1 MRFLRSTTLP
11 GEVRTGL
18 SPAEEIRL
26 EALKKQASAGPQV
39 DEGCMQLVGQ
49 MALNG
54 NFELE
59 LPLIG
64 QRAQSD
70 SSGHHR
76 AIQEFGVRAPWNSL
90 RSAFS
95 GSSEEE
101 MF

>member
-1 MRFLRSTTLP
+1 
-11 GEVRTGL
+11 
-18 SPAEEIRL
+18 
-26 EALKKQASAGPQV
+26 
-39 DEGCMQLVGQ
+39 MQLVGQ

-76 AIQEFGVRAPWNSL
+76 AIQEFGVRAPWTPLPSQVHLRRKSL
-90 RSAFS
+90 KWSLNLQQPYAWWCLGRVMR
-95 GSSEEE
+95 GSHRTEACS
-101 MF
+101 

>member
-1 MRFLRSTTLP
+1 
-11 GEVRTGL
+11 
-18 SPAEEIRL
+18 
-26 EALKKQASAGPQV
+26 
-39 DEGCMQLVGQ
+39 MQLVGQ

-76 AIQEFGVRAPWNSL
+76 AIQEFGVRCSL
-90 RSAFS
+90 DSFAFS
-95 GSSEEE
+95 GSSVRRKSLKVKKLQQPYAWRCLGRAMRGFHRTEACS
-101 MF
+101 

>member
-1 MRFLRSTTLP
+1 
-11 GEVRTGL
+11 
-18 SPAEEIRL
+18 
-26 EALKKQASAGPQV
+26 
-39 DEGCMQLVGQ
+39 MQLVGQ

-76 AIQEFGVRAPWNSL
+76 TIQEFGVRAP
-90 RSAFS
+90 
-95 GSSEEE
+95 
-101 MF
+101 

>member
-1 MRFLRSTTLP
+1 
-11 GEVRTGL
+11 
-18 SPAEEIRL
+18 
-26 EALKKQASAGPQV
+26 
-39 DEGCMQLVGQ
+39 MQLVGQ

-76 AIQEFGVRAPWNSL
+76 AIQEFGVRSFWNPLPSL
-90 RSAFS
+90 LRFI
-95 GSSEEE
+95 
-101 MF
+101 